1 MNIKHGDIIT
11 LKDGT
16 KAKVSL
22 EIMEKVTELTVN
34 SIYELEHNGQ
44 FCHIISNSNTDIEI
58 NTYNWIYIGKITTPS
73 NESRNIF
80 YAKELYNSI
89 YCMFSDK
96 NLDFVIKKVK

>member
-11 LKDGT
+11 LKNGT

-34 SIYELEHNGQ
+34 SIYELEHTGQ
-44 FCHIISNSNTDIEI
+44 FCHITSTFKSDMEI
-58 NTYNWIYIGKITTPS
+58 NTYNWIYIGKILVPS
-73 NESRNIF
+73 GESRNIF
-80 YAKELYNSI
+80 YANTVYNSI